1 MTTALIKIMK
11 RIYVNSSDFFIP
23 ITTITKYPIFL
34 QQSVA
39 LVQRIKDIQERYS
52 LSKNLFIYNLNTDK
66 AKAQFELSN
75 KGGVYVLWCKSTG
88 MFYVG
93 RKTRSSI
100 LY

>member
-1 MTTALIKIMK
+1 MTTALIKVMK
-11 RIYVNSSDFFIP
+11 RIHFHSSNNFFVP

-34 QQSVA
+34 KS
-39 LVQRIKDIQERYS
+39 LIQRIKDIQTRYT
-52 LSKNLFIYNLNTDK
+52 LSKNILIYDLNTEK

>member
-1 MTTALIKIMK
+1 MTTALIKVMK
-11 RIYVNSSDFFIP
+11 RIHFHSSNNFFVP

-34 QQSVA
+34 KS
-39 LVQRIKDIQERYS
+39 LIQRIKDIQTRYT